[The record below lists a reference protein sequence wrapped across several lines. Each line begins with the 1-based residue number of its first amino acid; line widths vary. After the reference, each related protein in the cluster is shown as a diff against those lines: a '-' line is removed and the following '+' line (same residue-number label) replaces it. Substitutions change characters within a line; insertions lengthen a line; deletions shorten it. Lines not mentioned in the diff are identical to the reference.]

1 MLQIT
6 AASVNVVATF
16 PVMSVQQAAAA
27 QSAALS
33 TVATLIAL
41 QSVLDSSGVTIVA
54 TSAAT
59 VSIALSSGVRLPSNT
74 LVVADSSGLSWFA
87 FWYALVYDFFY
98 QGTARPTRRWLEGPL
113 LAFLC
118 SLWALC
124 LWAPLGLACL
134 LLPYLCF
141 QKRLLPHCVAKWVGR
156 LYFRPCL
163 PCTIY
168 GHQKIFKGRWW
179 AFVDDGDGGPPVIIG
194 QVMTTECTR
203 VHLIAIDCH

>member
-16 PVMSVQQAAAA
+16 PVMSVQQAAVA

-59 VSIALSSGVRLPSNT
+59 VSIALSSGVRLPSDT
-74 LVVADSSGLSWFA
+74 LVVANSSGLSWFA

-98 QGTARPTRRWLEGPL
+98 QGMTRPTRRWLEGPL

-118 SLWALC
+118 SLWALF
-124 LWAPLGLACL
+124 LWVPLALACI

-141 QKRLLPHCVAKWVGR
+141 QKHLLPYCVAKWIGR

-168 GHQKIFKGRWW
+168 GHQRTFKARWW
-179 AFVDDGDGGPPVIIG
+179 AYVDDGDGGPPVIIG
-194 QVMTTECTR
+194 QVTTSDD
-203 VHLIAIDCH
+203 L